1 MKYKTP
7 LRYPGGK
14 SRTIKFLSNHLPTFE
29 SYREPF
35 LGGGSMALYV
45 TQTFPR
51 TEVWV
56 NDLYMP
62 LYAFWKVLRDQGQRL
77 SDDLRELKTELG
89 ESPDAHREAFNN
101 AKLALN
107 ANNNSNLALNV
118 NDEYSLAFN
127 FYVINKCSFS
137 GLSESS
143 SFSEQAS
150 RQNFTFRGIDR
161 LPYISEL
168 IQYWKITNLDYSEL
182 LYGNQSFVFLDP
194 PYDIK
199 DNLYGKKGNMHKGFD
214 HELFAAHCCNSEQK
228 CMITY
233 NSDIFVKERFPG
245 WYQKDWDLTYTMRS
259 TGTYNRDQ
267 KERKELLLL
276 NYETVQPCLDG
287 LFEVDQRNEE

>member
-1 MKYKTP
+1 MAKLKTP

-14 SRTIKFLSNHLPTFE
+14 SRAIKFLSNHLPTFE

-259 TGTYNRDQ
+259 TGSYTKNQ
-267 KERKELLLL
+267 KSRKELLLL
-276 NYETVQPCLDG
+276 NYELPIQPDG
-287 LFEVDQRNEE
+287 LFEEHQ